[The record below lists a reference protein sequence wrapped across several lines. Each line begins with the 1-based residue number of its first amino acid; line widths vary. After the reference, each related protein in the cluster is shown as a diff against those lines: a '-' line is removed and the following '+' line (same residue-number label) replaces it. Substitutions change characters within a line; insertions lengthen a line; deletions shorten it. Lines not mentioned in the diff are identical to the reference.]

1 MELNQLYHGDNLEL
15 IKQLDDSSID
25 LILTDPYYET
35 MGIGNSKAT
44 NQDVQSNFVT
54 ISSQL
59 YRVLKND
66 SNLVFFCTLE
76 WMFSNF
82 NSIIESGFEFKYELI
97 WNKNRGISFLTA
109 KKRPLQ
115 KHETIFVFSK
125 GKHKYNYDE
134 AKTTGHKPTKRG
146 VYKVEKDYVN
156 IKTNEHKNNGERYM
170 TSVLDYNTASY
181 NKNTKHP
188 FEKPMDLSE
197 HLVKAFSFKNE
208 LILDPYSG
216 SGNICIA
223 AKKCERNFIG
233 FEIQDDYYEESKT
246 NLTNFNKSIN
256 KFF

>member
-44 NQDVQSNFVT
+44 NQDIQSNFVN
-54 ISSQL
+54 ISHEL

-66 SNLVFFCTLE
+66 SNLVFFSTLD
-76 WMFSNF
+76 WMFKNF
-82 NSIIESGFEFKYELI
+82 NSILESGFEFKYEI
-97 WNKNRGISFLTA
+97 VWNKNRGVSFLTA

-115 KHETIFVFSK
+115 KHETIFVFCK
-125 GKHKYNYDE
+125 GKHKYNYEE

-146 VYKVEKDYVN
+146 VYNVEKEYVS

-188 FEKPMDLSE
+188 FEKPIDLME
-197 HLVKAFSFKNE
+197 HLVKAYSYENE
-208 LILDPYSG
+208 TILDTYSG
-216 SGNICIA
+216 SGNTCISA
-223 AKKCERNFIG
+223 LKNNRNFIG
-233 FEIQDDYYEESKT
+233 FEIQEDYYNQSVE
-246 NLTNFNKSIN
+246 NLKQFNKKQN